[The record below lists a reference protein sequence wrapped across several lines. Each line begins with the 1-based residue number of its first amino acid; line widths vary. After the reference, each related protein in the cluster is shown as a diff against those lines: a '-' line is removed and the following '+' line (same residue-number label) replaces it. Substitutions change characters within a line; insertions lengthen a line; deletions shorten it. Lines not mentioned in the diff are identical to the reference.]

1 VYCFMAKARTFQ
13 GIFLCPYCQGNSIPT
28 VNLYAFRKRKP
39 PS

>member
-1 VYCFMAKARTFQ
+1 VYCFMVKARTFQ
-13 GIFLCPYCQGNSIPT
+13 GIFPCPYCQGGSIPT